1 MKIDPSAALIT
12 QLQTIQNLESRLT
25 PASQADHPPLD
36 GATVARSFKSALD
49 QVAASEAA
57 ASQAAANFEAGSETD
72 IAKVIMARQ
81 TASLAFEATLQV
93 RNKLLAAYKEI
104 MSMPV

>member
-1 MKIDPSAALIT
+1 MKINPSASLDA
-12 QLQTIQNLESRLT
+12 QLRNIQTLESRL
-25 PASQADHPPLD
+25 ASPSAVGT
-36 GATVARSFKSALD
+36 GASDIAGVVRSFKSVLD
-49 QVAASEAA
+49 EAAASEAVA
-57 ASQAAANFEAGSETD
+57 AQTAANFEAGTETD

-81 TASLAFEATLQV
+81 SASLAFEATLQV

>member
-1 MKIDPSAALIT
+1 MKINPSAGLDA
-12 QLQTIQNLESRLT
+12 QLRNIQKLESRLAA
-25 PASQADHPPLD
+25 PAATEHAPVDADS
-36 GATVARSFKSALD
+36 VARSFKNVFD
-49 QVAASEAA
+49 QAAASESVAAHSA
-57 ASQAAANFEAGSETD
+57 ASFEAGTETD

-81 TASLAFEATLQV
+81 TASLAFEASLQV